1 MEKAEKKSDRLNI
14 YLDSRTRRRIKMKA
28 AQEDISISEYC
39 RRILTTHFSEEGSDQ
54 VKRLKE
60 AVENARKFQ
69 SRVLVGKIFKVSAA
83 DLIREVRE
91 EGR

>member
-1 MEKAEKKSDRLNI
+1 MEKPVKKSDRLNI
-14 YLDSRTRRRIKMKA
+14 YLDSTTRRRIKMKA

-39 RRILTTHFSEEGSDQ
+39 RRVLTAHFSEEGSDQ
-54 VKRLKE
+54 SKRLKE

-69 SRVLVGKIFKVSAA
+69 FRVLAGKSFKTSAA
-83 DLIREVRE
+83 DLIKEARE